1 MKKQAGF
8 TLIELIMVI
17 VILGILAA
25 VALPRFAD
33 LGADARV
40 AKMQGARGAI
50 MAAST
55 IVHAQWLA
63 AGSPA
68 ATALNSTSANSV
80 LSQEGTRIAFINGYP
95 DVGGD
100 GFTDVAVAAATSGIV
115 LAAGGL
121 ADYVLTAPAATA
133 TVLTITPDAGH
144 ATCSFTYTQA
154 GAGAAPVVSAA
165 PLAAVC

>member
-40 AKMQGARGAI
+40 AKMQGARASL
-50 MAAST
+50 MAASS
-55 IVHAQWLA
+55 IFHAQWLA
-63 AGSPA
+63 AGSPVA
-68 ATALNSTSANSV
+68 AAGNSTSANSV
-80 LSQEGTRIAFINGYP
+80 ILQEGTRIAFFTGGYP

-100 GFTDVAVAAATSGIV
+100 GFTDAAVATATSGIV

-121 ADYVLTAPAATA
+121 ADYNLAATA
-133 TVLTITPDAGH
+133 TVLTVTPDANH
-144 ATCSFTYTQA
+144 PACSITYTQGNPA
-154 GAGAAPVVSAA
+154 TVSAA
-165 PLAAVC
+165 PAAASC

>member
-1 MKKQAGF
+1 MKQQSGF

-40 AKMQGARGAI
+40 AKMNGARGAI
-50 MAAST
+50 QAAST

-63 AGSPA
+63 AGSPVA
-68 ATALNSTSANSV
+68 AAGNSTSVTSV
-80 LSQEGTRIAFINGYP
+80 LIQEGVPIAFFTGGYP

-100 GFTDVAVAAATSGIV
+100 GFTNVATVAANSGIV
-115 LAAGGL
+115 MAAGGL
-121 ADYVLTAPAATA
+121 TDYVITVPAATA

-144 ATCSFTYTQA
+144 PGCSFTYTQ
-154 GAGAAPVVSAA
+154 GSPPVISAA
-165 PLAAVC
+165 PLAAAC

>member
-50 MAAST
+50 QSASA
-55 IVHAQWLA
+55 IFHAQWLA
-63 AGSPA
+63 AGSPVA
-68 ATALNSTSANSV
+68 AAGNSTSVTSV
-80 LSQEGTRIAFINGYP
+80 ISQEGTPIAFFTGGYP

-100 GFTDVAVAAATSGIV
+100 GFTNAAVVAADSGIV
-115 LAAGGL
+115 KAAGGL
-121 ADYVLTAPAATA
+121 TDYDITTTAATI
-133 TVLTITPDAGH
+133 TVLTIQSDASH
-144 ATCSFTYTQA
+144 PNCKITYTQGNPA
-154 GAGAAPVVSAA
+154 TVSAA
-165 PLAAVC
+165 PTAANCS